1 MPQPP
6 DLLAALA
13 AMPAGLSLAEPPA
26 AALAAEAWRE
36 AWRPPRVRLLLL
48 AESHM
53 ATSAAELALPVRL
66 PPDLDPD
73 LDGAWPLPEAAGF
86 SRHLYCPAYGEPAL
100 LPRRAAP
107 GGPGNAGTPQYW
119 RLLAGMAGLPVPTR
133 AALPG
138 LAPRLAAKAA
148 LLHALRR
155 RGIWLTDASLVALAG
170 PGGWRASP
178 RLQALAIRASWQ
190 GYHAARLP
198 ALAPAQVVVIGRG
211 VAAVLGPALEAA
223 FPGRWQAVPQPMG
236 ARGAGPAAALQAALT
251 LAAERFAPAVL
262 GAIDSRA

>member
-66 PPDLDPD
+66 PPSLDPGLDPD
-73 LDGAWPLPEAAGF
+73 LDRAWPLPEAAGF

-100 LPRRAAP
+100 LPAGVPRGEVP
-107 GGPGNAGTPQYW
+107 SSPGNAGTPQYW

-138 LAPRLAAKAA
+138 LAARLAAKAA

-155 RGIWLTDASLVALAG
+155 RGIW
-170 PGGWRASP
+170 
-178 RLQALAIRASWQ
+178 
-190 GYHAARLP
+190 
-198 ALAPAQVVVIGRG
+198 
-211 VAAVLGPALEAA
+211 
-223 FPGRWQAVPQPMG
+223 
-236 ARGAGPAAALQAALT
+236 
-251 LAAERFAPAVL
+251 
-262 GAIDSRA
+262 